1 MDPPQGRVYAP
12 LVRRAVVAALGRPV
26 LKLERDLVGVG
37 AVLGRGG
44 DDALAHEDLAEAWRG
59 KIGGAWWEGGGAE

>member
-1 MDPPQGRVYAP
+1 M
-12 LVRRAVVAALGRPV
+12 LE
-26 LKLERDLVGVG
+26 LERDLVGVG

-59 KIGGAWWEGGGAE
+59 KIGGVWWEGGGAE